1 MKIKYYGFN
10 KEFICEDEF
19 NSDSKVVDNIYGFE
33 IFDGEEK
40 LYSCFQ
46 GQFINILDIISKRSK
61 IIKENDIDIDSMKIL
76 TLTQQIKLERY
87 AEKCFKENTTQWF
100 VMNVNENNISFIEAD
115 ALNSSY
121 TYNSEANLFQI
132 FNDIKQDCIGKK
144 LGRK

>member
-1 MKIKYYGFN
+1 MKIKYYVFN

-46 GQFINILDIISKRSK
+46 GQFINILDIISKRSPLLQ
-61 IIKENDIDIDSMKIL
+61 IL